1 MHSVGCYAISSQCKI
16 RLARL
21 EQQLQRWRWLQN
33 WGGGRV
39 FATVNVKQ
47 SICCVF
53 IDKLTNGMRFK
64 GGGGGRVGCN
74 ALLRRPNVANVLP
87 TNSSLLRGYVST
99 RQ

>member
-1 MHSVGCYAISSQCKI
+1 MA
-16 RLARL
+16 LAAEL
-21 EQQLQRWRWLQN
+21 
-33 WGGGRV
+33 GGGRV

-53 IDKLTNGMRFK
+53 IHKSTNGVRFK
-64 GGGGGRVGCN
+64 GGGGGGRVGCN
-74 ALLRRPNVANVLP
+74 ALLRRPNVANVLL